1 MNMKLIVTVSVLV
14 ALPAFAQAQQK
25 GPKPTMA
32 DVQKVVQIISNDK
45 AKTKLYCDIA
55 KIGEQIDAA
64 EKQKNQKKAAD
75 LQKQVDGMEQ
85 KLGPEYVSLTNGLE
99 QMDPNS
105 KEGKHIQAALEG
117 LDKLCK

>member
-1 MNMKLIVTVSVLV
+1 MNMKLIVTISVLV
-14 ALPAFAQAQQK
+14 ALPAFVQAQQK

-75 LQKQVDGMEQ
+75 LQKQVDTMEQ

-105 KEGKHIQAALEG
+105 KEGKDMQAALEG